1 MDDRTLDEHMAEVL
15 AAMPAGPM
23 VERLATAIGALV
35 RASGLPPE
43 DAWCALAAIV
53 SAAHGDTGA
62 CVRVALPVE
71 GEPQCRLLVTC
82 HANGAVQ
89 HEPAVVT
96 GRLDDGA
103 ARPH

>member
-1 MDDRTLDEHMAEVL
+1 MDERRLDDLMAEVL
-15 AAMPAGPM
+15 AGIPDGPM
-23 VERLATAIGALV
+23 AGRLATAIGALV

-43 DAWCALAAIV
+43 DAWCAVAAMV
-53 SAAHGDTGA
+53 SAAHDDVGA

-71 GEPQCRLLVTC
+71 GEPQSRLLVTC

-96 GRLDDGA
+96 GRLDDEA

>member
-1 MDDRTLDEHMAEVL
+1 MMDDRTIDEHMAEVL
-15 AAMPAGPM
+15 AAMPDGPM
-23 VERLATAIGALV
+23 GGRLATAIGALV

-43 DAWCALAAIV
+43 DAWCALAAMV
-53 SAAHGDTGA
+53 SAVHGDA

-89 HEPAVVT
+89 QEHAVVT
-96 GRLDDGA
+96 GTMGDA
-103 ARPH
+103 APRAH